1 MLWLAKLTEKGLRR
15 AWGWGIKQVL
25 LSPSHLGLISL
36 DGTVIPPRPFR
47 DWRGNRTP
55 TVKNVGKPCAGKP
68 HARFDGRGLET
79 DRTMRNRASPR
90 PS

>member
-25 LSPSHLGLISL
+25 RSPNHLGLISL

-47 DWRGNRTP
+47 DWRGKAER
-55 TVKNVGKPCAGKP
+55 
-68 HARFDGRGLET
+68 RR
-79 DRTMRNRASPR
+79 
-90 PS
+90 